1 MVDRLGLG
9 RRVNHVPLKMT
20 LANNIAKAME
30 LWNVFALS
38 SRLHTN
44 IVKSMHIYALKA
56 TWLILDEI
64 SPLKSILLMHYP
76 QL

>member
-1 MVDRLGLG
+1 MIVELALPF
-9 RRVNHVPLKMT
+9 NHVPLQMT
-20 LANNIAKAME
+20 LAKNIAKAME

-38 SRLHTN
+38 SRWHTN
-44 IVKSMHIYALKA
+44 IDKSMLIYALKD

-64 SPLKSILLMHYP
+64 SPLKYILLMPYL